1 MQAHTLK
8 AVHISCVVL
17 SYMLFVLRG
26 FWMLYSPARLQQRWV
41 RVLPHSVDTLL
52 LGSAIA
58 LALQLQLSPLHAPWL
73 LSKIVALLLYIALGM
88 VAIRYGK
95 TRDTRLY
102 AWLAAQ
108 LVFFYIVSV
117 ALTRDP
123 QPWHALSP

>member
-1 MQAHTLK
+1 
-8 AVHISCVVL
+8 
-17 SYMLFVLRG
+17 
-26 FWMLYSPARLQQRWV
+26 
-41 RVLPHSVDTLL
+41 L

-88 VAIRYGK
+88 VAIRHGR
-95 TRDTRLY
+95 TRRMRVY

-108 LVFFYIVSV
+108 LVFLYIVSV

>member
-8 AVHISCVVL
+8 LIHVSCVAL
-17 SYMLFVLRG
+17 SYALFVLRG
-26 FWMLYSPARLQQRWV
+26 FWMLTSPARLQQRWV
-41 RVLPHSVDTLL
+41 RVLPHSIDTLL

-88 VAIRYGK
+88 VAIRHGR
-95 TRDTRLY
+95 TRRMRVY

-108 LVFFYIVSV
+108 LVFLYIVSV

>member
-8 AVHISCVVL
+8 LIHVSCVVL
-17 SYMLFVLRG
+17 SYTLFVLRG
-26 FWMLYSPARLQQRWV
+26 FWAMYSPARLRQRWV
-41 RVLPHSVDTLL
+41 RVLPHSIDTLL

-58 LALQLQLSPLHAPWL
+58 LALQLQLSPLHTPWL

-88 VAIRYGK
+88 LAIRHGK
-95 TRDTRLY
+95 TRRVRLS
-102 AWLAAQ
+102 AWFAAQ
-108 LVFFYIVSV
+108 LVFFYIVGV

>member
-8 AVHISCVVL
+8 LLHVSCVVL
-17 SYMLFVLRG
+17 SYTLFVLRG

-123 QPWHALSP
+123 QPWHALSF

>member
-8 AVHISCVVL
+8 LLHVSCVVL
-17 SYMLFVLRG
+17 SYTLFVLRG

-41 RVLPHSVDTLL
+41 RVLPHSIDTLL